1 MTNITLNH
9 ITKVEGHAKLDLKI
23 VDGKVE
29 SCELGSVEGSR
40 YFEGLLKGRKWNE
53 VQEITTRICGICS
66 SAHNVAAIMAME
78 NTLGITPSK
87 QTVALRQLQTIGE
100 RIRSH
105 AAHLYFL
112 ALPDYLGYK
121 SALEMASKYKN
132 EIARALRLMKLG
144 NDLVKLITG
153 RVIHP
158 ISPTIGGFLHFPTQE
173 SLDQIRDRLDKAK
186 DDILETNKLFS
197 SIKYPNFKRPTQYMS
212 IVKNNEFGTSQ
223 GDINIGEKIYKQ
235 KDLHSFVDEYH
246 ESFSSANFVV
256 RENKAYSAG
265 ALARLNNSVDKLSPE
280 TKKFMKTISIK
291 YPSDNPFHNIMA
303 QALELIHYR
312 EECIKLLDN
321 FKVQKEDIV
330 TIELKEGHG
339 IAANEAPRGTL
350 WHEYKVDKKGIITY
364 ANIVTPTA
372 QFLRNLNEDIA
383 AYVQQ
388 LLDSGADKDK
398 IVLEIEK
405 LIRSYDPCF
414 SCSSHFLK
422 VKWIQ

>member
-1 MTNITLNH
+1 MGNITLNH
-9 ITKVEGHAKLDLKI
+9 ITKVEGHAKLTLEVDNGKLKT
-23 VDGKVE
+23 
-29 SCELGSVEGSR
+29 CELGSIEGSR

-53 VQEITTRICGICS
+53 PQEIATRICGICS

-78 NTLGITPSK
+78 TCLGVQASE

-121 SALEMASKYKN
+121 SALEMAPKFKN
-132 EIARALRLMKLG
+132 EVARALRLMKLG
-144 NDLVKLITG
+144 NDMVRLITG

-158 ISPTIGGFLHFPTQE
+158 ISPTIGGFLHFPKQAV
-173 SLDQIRDRLDKAK
+173 LDEIRDRLDKSHE
-186 DDILETNKLFS
+186 DVLETNKLIAS
-197 SIKYPNFKRPTQYMS
+197 LEYPDFTRETQFMS
-212 IVKNNEFGTSQ
+212 IVKDDEFGTSHGQ
-223 GDINIGEKIYKQ
+223 IKIGDKVYEQ
-235 KDLHSFVDEYH
+235 SQFHDFVKEYH
-246 ESFSSANFVV
+246 EPFSSANFCV
-256 RENKAYSAG
+256 REDKAYYVG
-265 ALARLNNSVDKLSPE
+265 ALARFNNNIEKLSPE
-280 TKKFMKTISIK
+280 TKKYMKK
-291 YPSDNPFHNIMA
+291 LPMKFPSLNPFHNNMC

-312 EECIKLLDN
+312 EECIKLLDK
-321 FKVQKEDIV
+321 FKVQHEEIAH
-330 TIELKEGHG
+330 IEIKEGHG

-350 WHEYKVDKKGIITY
+350 WHEYKTDSQGIITY
-364 ANIVTPTA
+364 ANILTPTA

-388 LLDSGADKDK
+388 LLDKKASKEV
-398 IVLEIEK
+398 IVKEIEK

-422 VKWIQ
+422 VKWI